1 MAYPFYP
8 DINSAAQSSSNGN
21 QRYDPAQNIMVPQ
34 LVAGLGDTAFTQTGF
49 LQSPIEIHVSPPHY
63 YSNHHH
69 SLHPLPAAINYK
81 QATDV
86 SHRMSFPI
94 YPEFQA
100 GEKSLA
106 VVDQTSA
113 KSLRKRAFSKRSRTG
128 CLTCRERR
136 IKCGECRPICKNC
149 ERSKRNCIFPAADQL
164 KQKRQKRKRSK
175 QPRSKEKSVTIPAF
189 ANKQCA
195 KSSPD
200 RLYSEI
206 SSVTTS
212 ANSTFSSKDQFSDNQ
227 KNFQTLKPQN
237 EFSEHTFVLPPIN
250 QVSKTNIPPH
260 NNMPTPFQ
268 YHIHHPTA
276 TSASYNHNSSNLLSG
291 NRLPL
296 SVDKSVYQFK
306 NHLSHVINHAN
317 LQAAPALHTLHNSA
331 MFSNNHLLPNNNYKR
346 GLTGSTFSSFTF
358 SNIGPLTIPT
368 TPISTNLPNQV
379 LCTPDKDTKLTNI
392 TNDTSNNNSRVISLI
407 IATISMVAVIA
418 MVFASSEVQ
427 PLQCCNKHLFCLNE

>member
-69 SLHPLPAAINYK
+69 SLHPLPATINYK

-149 ERSKRNCIFPAADQL
+149 ERSKRNCVF
-164 KQKRQKRKRSK
+164 RQQINWNRKGK
-175 QPRSKEKSVTIPAF
+175 KEKGASNHA
-189 ANKQCA
+189 A
-195 KSSPD
+195 KKNLS
-200 RLYSEI
+200 LFQHLQI
-206 SSVTTS
+206 SNV
-212 ANSTFSSKDQFSDNQ
+212 
-227 KNFQTLKPQN
+227 P
-237 EFSEHTFVLPPIN
+237 
-250 QVSKTNIPPH
+250 
-260 NNMPTPFQ
+260 
-268 YHIHHPTA
+268 
-276 TSASYNHNSSNLLSG
+276 
-291 NRLPL
+291 NRL
-296 SVDKSVYQFK
+296 Q
-306 NHLSHVINHAN
+306 
-317 LQAAPALHTLHNSA
+317 
-331 MFSNNHLLPNNNYKR
+331 
-346 GLTGSTFSSFTF
+346 TGF
-358 SNIGPLTIPT
+358 I
-368 TPISTNLPNQV
+368 Q
-379 LCTPDKDTKLTNI
+379 K
-392 TNDTSNNNSRVISLI
+392 
-407 IATISMVAVIA
+407 
-418 MVFASSEVQ
+418 
-427 PLQCCNKHLFCLNE
+427 